1 MTTSLELLPPTQNSE
16 SPNLR
21 LLRRTF
27 RSPSAV
33 IGAVILLVLLV
44 ASLAAPLL
52 TDKDPNKINPTQ
64 SLKPP
69 SLTQPMGTD
78 NIGRDN
84 WARFLNGGRLSLLV
98 GVIAI
103 SFLGYAL
110 VSHLV

>member
-1 MTTSLELLPPTQNSE
+1 MTTSFELLPPPRTSE
-16 SPNLR
+16 PPNLR

-33 IGAVILLVLLV
+33 IGAVILLVLIV

-69 SLTQPMGTD
+69 SLAQPMGTD

-84 WARFLNGGRLSLLV
+84 WARFLNGGSLLSR
-98 GVIAI
+98 I
-103 SFLGYAL
+103 
-110 VSHLV
+110 